1 MVRTGENSAVPKNKI
16 YPQADMLKPLSCIC
30 STNIVCCR
38 EPMFLMA
45 KKKKIRNNL
54 QTILCQ
60 SALTVKQLENKERNQ
75 EYLSQISFWLCYGR
89 LLKFI
94 ASVAVSASQAK

>member
-1 MVRTGENSAVPKNKI
+1 MVRTGENSAVSKNKI

-45 KKKKIRNNL
+45 KKK
-54 QTILCQ
+54 
-60 SALTVKQLENKERNQ
+60 NQ
-75 EYLSQISFWLCYGR
+75 EQPADNFV
-89 LLKFI
+89 
-94 ASVAVSASQAK
+94 SVCLDSQAVGEQGEKSGIPESDFILALLWTVT